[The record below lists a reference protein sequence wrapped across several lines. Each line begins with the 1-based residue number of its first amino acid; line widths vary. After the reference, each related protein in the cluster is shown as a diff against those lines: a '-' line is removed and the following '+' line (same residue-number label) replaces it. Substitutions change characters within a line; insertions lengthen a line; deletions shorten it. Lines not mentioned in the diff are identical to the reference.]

1 VVVHE
6 RVDVINLEVK
16 MFAQIVK
23 SVVTQMVAHY
33 VIKSVDS
40 VIERVTTKKE
50 PRRVE
55 ECVCKPYF

>member
-1 VVVHE
+1 
-6 RVDVINLEVK
+6 

-33 VIKSVDS
+33 VIKSVDN

-55 ECVCKPYF
+55 ECVCKPYY